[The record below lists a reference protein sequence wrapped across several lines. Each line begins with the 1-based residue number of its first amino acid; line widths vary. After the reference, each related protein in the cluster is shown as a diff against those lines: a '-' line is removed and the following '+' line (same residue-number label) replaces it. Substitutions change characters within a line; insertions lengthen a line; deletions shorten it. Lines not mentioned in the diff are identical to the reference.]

1 MSQLVT
7 LVSCLTPDSIW
18 TLAPRSACDNWPYT
32 HENASS
38 PELTIE
44 TEGCTSIRYS
54 HETSLLNR
62 KHIKSRKDICE
73 SHGLYARLR
82 RQRLAQE
89 ENCRKQLV
97 QTEDKL
103 LWNRKVRSSQ

>member
-1 MSQLVT
+1 MSQHVT

-44 TEGCTSIRYS
+44 TEGCTSIR
-54 HETSLLNR
+54 
-62 KHIKSRKDICE
+62 
-73 SHGLYARLR
+73 LYARLR
-82 RQRLAQE
+82 RQRLGQE
-89 ENCRKQLV
+89 ESCRKQLV

-103 LWNRKVRSSQ
+103 LWNRKVRSGQ